1 MSIRW
6 FAVASAIVIFATP
19 LRGQIVAPVAVVN
32 HSSSSRSITLNIEAD
47 SSHVRTTPFVV
58 IGGLVGAAA
67 GGAYF
72 VHVQKAGVRN
82 EDMFT
87 PGTAGGVFLVGL
99 GALIG
104 GGIGYLIHDWVAHPA
119 DYQ

>member
-1 MSIRW
+1 MSIRC
-6 FAVASAIVIFATP
+6 FAVASAIVMIAAP
-19 LRGQIVAPVAVVN
+19 LRGQIVAPVAVFN
-32 HSSSSRSITLNIEAD
+32 HSSSSRSITLNIGAD
-47 SSHVRTTPFVV
+47 SSHVRTSPFVV

-72 VHVQKAGVRN
+72 VHAQRAAVRN

-87 PGTAGGVFLVGL
+87 PGTAGGVFLIGL

-104 GGIGYLIHDWVAHPA
+104 GGIGYLIHDCVAHPE